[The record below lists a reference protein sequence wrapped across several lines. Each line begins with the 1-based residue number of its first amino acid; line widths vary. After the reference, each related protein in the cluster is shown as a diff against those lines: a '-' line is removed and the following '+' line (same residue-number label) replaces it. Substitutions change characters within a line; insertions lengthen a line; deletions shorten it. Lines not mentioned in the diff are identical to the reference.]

1 MIQKLSNTEVETG
14 LASLPG
20 WGRDHEKLHRVFE
33 FADFSRAFGF
43 MAAIAIRA
51 EAMNHHPEWFNVY
64 ATVKV
69 WLTTHDVG
77 GVSERDLALARLMNE
92 LYDQAGA
99 PARRAPNP

>member
-1 MIQKLSNTEVETG
+1 MIKKLSETEVEAS

-20 WGRDHEKLHRVFE
+20 WDCDGEKLYREFI

-43 MAAIAIRA
+43 MAATAIRA

-69 WLTTHDVG
+69 WLTTHDVRG
-77 GVSERDLALARLMNE
+77 ISSRDLALAQFMND
-92 LYDQAGA
+92 LYRG
-99 PARRAPNP
+99 N